1 MTLQQEIDRALGEHS
16 AGHFAE
22 AEAIYRKILSSHPN
36 HPPALHLLG
45 VALSQQ
51 GNKRAA
57 AEYINRAIAL
67 NPNVPDFH
75 SNLALAYCE
84 SGEPEKAIASCQRAL
99 ALQPHH
105 SGALNQLGTAFKQ
118 LGRLEESID
127 FYQRAV
133 AAKPDFAMAMGNLAD
148 TYRRVGRNTDADA
161 LYEKVLTMQPDDPA
175 ALCARAHGLLSKNDV
190 SGAITLFRK
199 VIEKF
204 PKDWL
209 GHNGL
214 GVALVRQ
221 GKLDEAARLYQEA
234 IPLAPESA
242 GPWNNLGYVRVAQ
255 GRVSEGI
262 AAYDKALAV
271 RPDYADALNN
281 LGNAHLENLDL
292 DKAMQSYEAAL
303 FVEPDHADSHWNR
316 ALLNL
321 LKGDFPRGWLEYEW
335 RWLKFPQFRRHFRQ
349 PKWDGFDIRGKTILV
364 HAEQGFGDVIQF
376 VRLTPLVSARGATVN
391 LECQREIS
399 GLLQHVPGIART
411 ITRGDP
417 VPPFDVHCP
426 LMSLPRALGLTADS
440 NPGAVPYLQVDEN
453 LRSRWEKRLHDHRGS
468 FNVGIV
474 WAGSRI
480 HPRDRHRSMDLKEFD
495 PLGEIDGVKLFSLQK
510 SDGPHASE
518 LSALRCDLI
527 NFTDELHDFSD
538 TAALIRN
545 LDLVIGVDTAV
556 VHLAGALA
564 RPVWTILPFSPDWR
578 WQLNRGDCPWYP
590 TMRLFRQSRPG
601 NWSGLMSKVAE
612 ELKKHVE
619 QNAHSL
625 PAAPPG

>member
-1 MTLQQEIDRALGEHS
+1 MTLQQEIDRALSEHS
-16 AGHFAE
+16 AGRFVE

-75 SNLALAYCE
+75 SNLALTYCE
-84 SGEPEKAIASCQRAL
+84 SGEPEKAIASCRRAL
-99 ALQPHH
+99 ALQPSHT
-105 SGALNQLGTAFKQ
+105 GALNQMGTAFKQ

-127 FYQRAV
+127 CYQRAI
-133 AAKPDFAMAMGNLAD
+133 AAKPDFAVALGNLAD
-148 TYRRVGRNTDADA
+148 SYRRVGRNTDADA
-161 LYEKVLTMQPDDPA
+161 LYEKVLSLQPDDPA
-175 ALCARAHGLLSKNDV
+175 ALCARAHGLLRKNEID
-190 SGAITLFRK
+190 SAITLFRK
-199 VIEKF
+199 VVEKF
-204 PKDWL
+204 PNDWI

-221 GKLDEAARLYQEA
+221 GKLDEAAGLYEKA
-234 IPLAPESA
+234 IPLAPDNP

-255 GRVSEGI
+255 GRIGEGI
-262 AAYDKALAV
+262 AAYDKALAI

-281 LGNAHLENLDL
+281 LGNGHLENLDL
-292 DKAMQSYEAAL
+292 EKALQSYEAAL
-303 FVEPDHADSHWNR
+303 FVEPDHADAHWNR
-316 ALLNL
+316 ALLHL

-349 PKWDGFDIRGKTILV
+349 PKWDGFDIAGKTILV

-417 VPPFDVHCP
+417 IPPFDVHCP
-426 LMSLPRALGLTADS
+426 LMSLPRALRLSADS
-440 NPGAVPYLQVDEN
+440 IPSPVPYLEVDEN
-453 LRSRWEKRLHDHRGS
+453 LRSRWEKRLRGYRDS

-480 HPRDRHRSMDLKEFD
+480 HPRDTHRSMDLKEFD
-495 PLGEIDGVKLFSLQK
+495 PLGDIGGVKLFSLQK
-510 SDGPHASE
+510 GDESRAGRAG
-518 LSALRCDLI
+518 ALRCELVD
-527 NFTDELHDFSD
+527 FTDELHDFSD
-538 TAALIRN
+538 TAALMLN

-564 RPVWTILPFSPDWR
+564 RGVWTLLPFSPDWR
-578 WQLNRGDCPWYP
+578 WHLDRGDSPWYP
-590 TMRLFRQSRPG
+590 TMRLFRQSQPG
-601 NWSGLMSKVAE
+601 EWSDLMKQVAE
-612 ELKKHVE
+612 QLRKHID
-619 QNAHSL
+619 QSRRS
-625 PAAPPG
+625 AAGGRST